1 MSRETYY
8 CEKCNRTMGEENFY
22 GSNNL
27 EKYPDGKFK
36 TCKKCMTMHVDNWNP
51 DTYLWILQDADV
63 PYIPDEWNKLMASY
77 ARDKSKVTG
86 MTIIGRY
93 LGKMKLKQFKDYRW
107 KDTEFLQEMANNKIE
122 QTMKRQG
129 YDAQQIAMAI
139 NKATFEIPTE
149 PLEEPQFIG
158 VPDNPISEAEDYFAQ
173 TSGAQDDFN
182 DDLTDEDRLYLRLK
196 WGKAYKPEE
205 WIYLEQLYNDMME
218 SYDIQ
223 TAGHIDTL
231 KFICKTS
238 LKMNQLID
246 MGDIEGFQK
255 VSKVYNDLMKS
266 GKFTAAQNKAETG
279 EFVDSVGELI
289 ELCEKEGYI
298 ERYYIEKPNDRVDF
312 TIQDMQRYTRTLI
325 EEETNLSNMI
335 EMALKQNAKED
346 EEEKNQLDDD
356 IVDDADLSIEELE
369 KSLRD
374 EDFEDFEE
382 FKENEINNDSVNMFL
397 QESTDI

>member
-36 TCKKCMTMHVDNWNP
+36 ICKKCMTMHVDNWNP
-51 DTYLWILQDADV
+51 DTYLWILQEADV

-86 MTIIGRY
+86 MTIVGRY

-129 YDAQQIAMAI
+129 YDAQQIATAI

-149 PLEEPQFIG
+149 PLEEPQFTNIS
-158 VPDNPISEAEDYFAQ
+158 DNSLSETEDYFAQ
-173 TSGAQDDFN
+173 TNGAQDDFN

-246 MGDIEGFQK
+246 IGDIEGFQK
-255 VSKVYNDLMKS
+255 VSKVYNELMKS

-298 ERYYIEKPNDRVDF
+298 ERYYIEKPNDKVDF

-335 EMALKQNAKED
+335 ETALKQNAKED
-346 EEEKNQLDDD
+346 EDEKNQLDDD
-356 IVDDADLSIEELE
+356 IVDDADLSIEDLE
-369 KSLRD
+369 KSLKD

-397 QESTDI
+397 QESVDI

>member
-1 MSRETYY
+1 
-8 CEKCNRTMGEENFY
+8 
-22 GSNNL
+22 
-27 EKYPDGKFK
+27 
-36 TCKKCMTMHVDNWNP
+36 
-51 DTYLWILQDADV
+51 
-63 PYIPDEWNKLMASY
+63 
-77 ARDKSKVTG
+77 
-86 MTIIGRY
+86 
-93 LGKMKLKQFKDYRW
+93 
-107 KDTEFLQEMANNKIE
+107 
-122 QTMKRQG
+122 
-129 YDAQQIAMAI
+129 
-139 NKATFEIPTE
+139 
-149 PLEEPQFIG
+149 
-158 VPDNPISEAEDYFAQ
+158 
-173 TSGAQDDFN
+173 
-182 DDLTDEDRLYLRLK
+182 
-196 WGKAYKPEE
+196 
-205 WIYLEQLYNDMME
+205 MME

-246 MGDIEGFQK
+246 IGDIEGFQK
-255 VSKVYNDLMKS
+255 VSRVYNELMKS

-298 ERYYIEKPNDRVDF
+298 ERYYIEKPNDKVDF
-312 TIQDMQRYTRTLI
+312 TIQDMQRYTKTLI

-346 EEEKNQLDDD
+346 EDEKNQLDDD

-369 KSLRD
+369 KSLKD

-397 QESTDI
+397 QESVDI